1 MHTILGLKTFFFLF
15 SFTFIFIIII
25 IVLAI
30 VIVILLFFTVLFV
43 HVMLS
48 FTAFGLASSVVLLV
62 HIWVKLMR
70 VFSLHCKVFATN
82 DAVIDSIFV
91 SFFFVFLVV

>member
-1 MHTILGLKTFFFLF
+1 MHAILGLKTFFFLF
-15 SFTFIFIIII
+15 SFSLVFIIFV
-25 IVLAI
+25 VLVI
-30 VIVILLFFTVLFV
+30 VIVLFFTVLFV
-43 HVMLS
+43 HVMLA

>member
-1 MHTILGLKTFFFLF
+1 MHAILGLKTFFFLF
-15 SFTFIFIIII
+15 SFTLVFIIFV
-25 IVLAI
+25 VLAI
-30 VIVILLFFTVLFV
+30 VIVIVLFFTVLFV
-43 HVMLS
+43 HVMLA